1 MSGFTSNT
9 HLYNLTLQQSC
20 YGKITECFYTSDCD
34 KSKKDKDT
42 LHSGKDCRVKC
53 AGFEIQHMFW
63 GKTSSVKTT
72 CEKWQSK
79 NTFAEKIQKDKRKKS
94 KYSLHWSISLSFCSF
109 LYNGVCYGGLKL
121 SVYDVIVSQK
131 SSNGDRKL
139 YFLGRD
145 YKYVL
150 DTKEQS
156 VRDKKFPQRFK
167 ILLKMS

>member
-1 MSGFTSNT
+1 MNVFT
-9 HLYNLTLQQSC
+9 HLAVIKVK
-20 YGKITECFYTSDCD
+20 KIRILLIVVKTVGWNVQD
-34 KSKKDKDT
+34 SKFNIC
-42 LHSGKDCRVKC
+42 SG
-53 AGFEIQHMFW
+53 E
-63 GKTSSVKTT
+63 KTSSVKTT